1 VFAAAIVK
9 DEPLLEAIWTKFV
22 PETLKTGHLKP
33 VPKPIIIEKGLEKVE
48 EGIEMVKGG
57 R

>member
-1 VFAAAIVK
+1 MFAAAIVK